1 MTKLVNLDTF
11 SETIQ
16 TLIVESK
23 KLGLPNAR
31 ISDLREIKVVIRAIR
46 KARTNPQWTVS
57 LTLRTW
63 TSYPTH
69 IIR

>member
-11 SETIQ
+11 NETIQ

-46 KARTNPQWTVS
+46 KARTNS
-57 LTLRTW
+57 
-63 TSYPTH
+63 
-69 IIR
+69 